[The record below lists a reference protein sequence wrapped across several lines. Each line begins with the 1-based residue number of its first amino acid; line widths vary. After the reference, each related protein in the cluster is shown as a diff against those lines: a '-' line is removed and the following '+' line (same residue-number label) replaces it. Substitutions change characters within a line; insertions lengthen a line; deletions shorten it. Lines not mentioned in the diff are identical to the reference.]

1 MGKYVIHSYELPA
14 YTPPAHSQT
23 ANRRLLGPG
32 PSGSERMEVVLGEI
46 GYGGQADFHSHP
58 GVEQAF
64 FVIQG
69 RAVVQIE
76 GENEV
81 VGPDDFIYLPPG
93 TTHRVTALEGPPL
106 KVLILYAPPPSWE
119 KIQAGSPRR
128 IEVKR

>member
-1 MGKYVIHSYELPA
+1 MGRYVIHSCELPA

-32 PSGSERMEVVLGEI
+32 ILGSERMEVVLGEI
-46 GYGGQADFHSHP
+46 RYGGQADLHSHP

-69 RAVVQIE
+69 KAVLQVE

-93 TTHRVTALEGPPL
+93 AAHRVTPLEGPPL
-106 KVLILYAPPPSWE
+106 KVLILYAPPLSLGKNPGGE
-119 KIQAGSPRR
+119 PQKD
-128 IEVKR
+128 

>member
-1 MGKYVIHSYELPA
+1 MGKYVIHSYELSA

-32 PSGSERMEVVLGEI
+32 TLGSKRVEVILGEI
-46 GYGGQADFHSHP
+46 GYGGQADLHSHR

-69 RAVVQIE
+69 KAVVQIE
-76 GENEV
+76 GESEV

-93 TTHRVTALEGPPL
+93 TAHRVTPLQGPPL
-106 KVLILYAPPPSWE
+106 KILILYAPPLSLE
-119 KIQAGSPRR
+119 KDPGGNPQKG
-128 IEVKR
+128 